1 MGVLAKK
8 QEINKIQNKLFIKK
22 VEFLKVA
29 LATNATMT
37 YKLDIDIS
45 IKKVLTEILKENLKN
60 KMLICMNYINYIKD
74 ILIITN
80 RLNVQK

>member
-1 MGVLAKK
+1 
-8 QEINKIQNKLFIKK
+8 
-22 VEFLKVA
+22 
-29 LATNATMT
+29 MT
-37 YKLDIDIS
+37 YKLNIDIS
-45 IKKVLTEILKENLKN
+45 IKKVLTEIRKENLKN

>member
-1 MGVLAKK
+1 VGVLAKK

>member
-22 VEFLKVA
+22 VEFIKVA
-29 LATNATMT
+29 LATKATMT

-45 IKKVLTEILKENLKN
+45 IKKVLTEIRKENLKN